1 MCPTP
6 SVTPLFGKL
15 GTTETGASAE
25 RPLGRNG
32 KLREQRTSVNFCY
45 DEGHIACACNRLS
58 VVSDRLGAFVSG
70 IWPRYPSETKQLRI
84 ALLED
89 DPAQAEL
96 LHRWFV
102 SAKHR
107 CYRFENAG
115 SFLRAIHRESFD
127 LVVIDWGL
135 PDIPGDEVLERLRG
149 ESKWRVPVLFITSR
163 DREEDIVHALEKGAD
178 DYMVKPV
185 KRAETLARLAA
196 LARRAATTGDEDQI
210 ISLGDYRI
218 DSKRR
223 AVTCGTTVFE
233 LTQKEY
239 ELALFLF
246 RNVGRLLS
254 RGYILENVW
263 GRRPDL
269 NTRTVDT
276 HVSRIRAKLR
286 LTPDNGWRLTAVYQH
301 GYRLERLEP
310 LEGKG

>member
-1 MCPTP
+1 M
-6 SVTPLFGKL
+6 VLFPFAIGSRYL
-15 GTTETGASAE
+15 AE
-25 RPLGRNG
+25 IR
-32 KLREQRTSVNFCY
+32 
-45 DEGHIACACNRLS
+45 
-58 VVSDRLGAFVSG
+58 
-70 IWPRYPSETKQLRI
+70 QLRI

-96 LHRWFV
+96 LRRWFA
-102 SAKHR
+102 SANHR
-107 CYRFENAG
+107 CYRFENAA
-115 SFLRAIHRESFD
+115 SFLRTICRESFD

-135 PDIPGDEVLERLRG
+135 PDIPGDQVLTHLRG
-149 ESKWRVPVLFITSR
+149 KSKWQMPVLFITSR
-163 DREEDIVHALEKGAD
+163 DREEDIVEALEKGAD

-185 KRAETLARLAA
+185 KRAETLARIAA
-196 LARRAATTGDEDQI
+196 LARRAVSNSDEDQLI
-210 ISLGDYRI
+210 TLGEYRI
-218 DSKRR
+218 DPKRR
-223 AVTCGTTVFE
+223 AIACRETLFE

-254 RGYILENVW
+254 RGYILETVW

-301 GYRLERLEP
+301 GYRLEQLEP
-310 LEGKG
+310 LAGKG